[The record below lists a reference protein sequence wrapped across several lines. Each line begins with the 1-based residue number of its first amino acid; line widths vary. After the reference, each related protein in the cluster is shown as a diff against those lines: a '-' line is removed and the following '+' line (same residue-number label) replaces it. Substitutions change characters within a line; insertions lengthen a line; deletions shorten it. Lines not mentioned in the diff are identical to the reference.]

1 MKNKLTTAIII
12 LIVLSTI
19 GFAGCRGKTPQASQ
33 KQIAEVKRGAL
44 LVTISADGN
53 LDMPHDVQL
62 KFGSPGTVKTIYV
75 EEGQKV
81 KEGTLLAKLD
91 DTTQKLAIASA
102 QYKVELA
109 MNELIEKIHPALMG
123 YPENY
128 PDTSTVLRVE
138 QAQEELGNVQKF
150 LEQSKYQDAA
160 AELRLALHD
169 LEASYEML
177 NIPEITMAR
186 QGYDDLLG
194 MPVDNYPDIT
204 RAIKLLAQDLVTLTG
219 IQTLIEQ
226 GDYDKAKV
234 ELNAEQSK
242 LSNTHLLVKS
252 FSGRIRVSQ
261 RIGACCQQ
269 QAVQQPE
276 TSTGLMT
283 LPYPDTSTSL
293 AWLSQVEEELQKI
306 QLCKETAGCDTLEL
320 ATLLRMA
327 QHDVEMSQTIL
338 ENNEMTFR
346 SGLNL
351 KALRTANLNLQ
362 VAQQDLKRYKEELM
376 KTEILAPFDGT
387 VVDIGVKENDQLSS
401 FDYSSKTAVYLI
413 DTRTVKMEGVV
424 DEVDIYRVKVVTGIA
439 TATNAYKLID
449 SNATFK
455 INGITSGARVYKTTN
470 NTDNLIAIVTSVDSE
485 IQLTLDTDVMAQGN
499 FYKVGQEVNIK
510 VDALPSAE
518 LKGGVTFISPFGN
531 QTTGV
536 VEFPVTIT
544 LDPTETEL
552 KGGLTATANIIVD
565 KNENVLLIPNR
576 SIKGSAGSYYVDVV
590 RDEKTMATEKR
601 PVELGAQNEQFSEV
615 ISGLSEGEKVIVEAT
630 RSRVTTSF

>member
-1 MKNKLTTAIII
+1 MESRDNMKNKLITAII
-12 LIVLSTI
+12 LLTVLSTI
-19 GFAGCRGKTPQASQ
+19 GFAGCRGKTPVASQ
-33 KQIAEVKRGAL
+33 KQVAEVKRGDL

-53 LDMPHDVQL
+53 LDMPNDAHL
-62 KFGSPGTVKTIYV
+62 KFGTPGTVKNIFV
-75 EEGQKV
+75 VEGQKV
-81 KEGTLLAKLD
+81 KEGTLLAKMD

-109 MNELIEKIHPALMG
+109 MNELMEKIHTALMG

-128 PDTSTVLRVE
+128 PDSSTVLRVE
-138 QAQEELGNVQKF
+138 QAQEELGQVQNF
-150 LEQSKYQDAA
+150 LEQSQYQDAA
-160 AELRLALHD
+160 AELRLAIHD
-169 LEASYEML
+169 LQASYEMF
-177 NIPEITMAR
+177 NIPEIAMAR

-204 RAIKLLAQDLVTLTG
+204 RAIKLLEQDLANFTG

-226 GDYDKAKV
+226 GNYDKAKV
-234 ELNAEQSK
+234 ELNTEQAR
-242 LSNTHLLVKS
+242 LSDTYLLVKS
-252 FSGRIRVSQ
+252 LSGRIRISQ
-261 RIGACCQQ
+261 RIGGTCCQ
-269 QAVQQPE
+269 P
-276 TSTGLMT
+276 TPTGE
-283 LPYPDTSTSL
+283 LPISYPDTSTSL
-293 AWLSQVEEELQKI
+293 DWLSQVEEELQKI
-306 QLCKETAGCDTLEL
+306 QLCKETEGCDALEL
-320 ATLLRMA
+320 STLLRMA
-327 QHDVEMSQTIL
+327 QHDVDMSQTIL

-351 KALRTANLNLQ
+351 KASRTANLNLQ
-362 VAQQDLKRYKEELM
+362 VAQQDLKRSKEELM

-413 DTRTVKMEGVV
+413 DTSTVKMDGVV

-455 INGITSGARVYKTTN
+455 TNGITSGARVYKTTN

-552 KGGLTATANIIVD
+552 KGGLTATANIIVE

-576 SIKGSAGSYYVDVV
+576 SVKGSAGSYYVDVV
-590 RDEKTMATEKR
+590 KDEKTMATEKR
-601 PVELGAQNEQFSEV
+601 PVVLGAQNEQFGEV

-630 RSRVTTSF
+630 RSRVPTSQ

>member
-424 DEVDIYRVKVVTGIA
+424 DEVDIYKV
-439 TATNAYKLID
+439 
-449 SNATFK
+449 
-455 INGITSGARVYKTTN
+455 
-470 NTDNLIAIVTSVDSE
+470 
-485 IQLTLDTDVMAQGN
+485 
-499 FYKVGQEVNIK
+499 KVGQETIIT
-510 VDALPSAE
+510 VDALPGEE
-518 LKGGVTFISPFGN
+518 LKGKVTFISPFGN

-552 KGGLTATANIIVD
+552 KGGLTATADIIID
-565 KNENVLLIPNR
+565 EHKDILIVPNR
-576 SIKGSAGSYYVDVV
+576 AIKGSVGNYWVDVV
-590 RDEKTMATEKR
+590 IDEKKVTTEKR
-601 PVELGAQNEQFSEV
+601 PVVTGAQNEQFTEI
-615 ISGLSEGEKVIVEAT
+615 ISGLSQGEKVIVEAT
-630 RSRVTTSF
+630 RGRVTTSF